1 MPSLL
6 PYNKIIIRRGTGV
19 PDTSN
24 LDSYSLGWST
34 DGKKLYINDNDKI
47 IVIAGQNPVFTDA
60 ANTFAADKTQI
71 FSGPVNFTNTVTL
84 TTSPTNN
91 NDVTNKQYVDS
102 QIQTYIQGLDI
113 RESVVCATTPSE
125 TLSDWTYSEVGGP
138 SSSGILTAPHIGVG
152 SIDGVTLAPNMR
164 VLVKNRPGDLYNN
177 IYTVEEVGDD
187 KYPAQLKKVESF
199 DSLDAG
205 IFVFVE
211 QGAINQNTGWVIS
224 QVNPVENKCFWTQF
238 SGAGAQALAT
248 LSDVT
253 LTNPALNHIL
263 YHNGTKWV
271 NLAGPS
277 TSSKVLKKG
286 VTANLE
292 WSQLE
297 LNDINHFNL
306 TNLQKGDILWYGGGE
321 DRVWKNLSAPPTTGK
336 ILKTT
341 STEKDIGWDTINLE
355 QSVTPTSGN
364 GSKLVA
370 VNSSGTTFEYIDT
383 IDGGTWS

>member
-1 MPSLL
+1 MA
-6 PYNKIIIRRGTGV
+6 YNKIIIRRGSGV
-19 PDTSN
+19 PTTSN

-34 DGKKLYINDNDKI
+34 NGKKLYINDNGTI
-47 IVIAGQNPVFTDA
+47 RVIAGQNPVFTDA

-91 NDVTNKQYVDS
+91 NDVTNKQYVDN

-113 RESVVCATTPSE
+113 RESVVCATTPSQ
-125 TLSDWTYSEVGGP
+125 TLSDWTYEGGEK
-138 SSSGILTAPHIGVG
+138 GTLTAPSNGVG
-152 SIDGVTLAPNMR
+152 SIDDVTFTQGMR

-177 IYTVEEVGDD
+177 IYTVEIVGDATH
-187 KYPAQLKKVESF
+187 KAELKQVEIF

-211 QGAINQNTGWVIS
+211 QGTINQNTGWVIS
-224 QVNPVENKCFWTQF
+224 DVEYASNKSIWTQF

-277 TSSKVLKKG
+277 TSSEILKKG
-286 VTANLE
+286 GTNLE
-292 WSQLE
+292 WTKLE
-297 LNDINHFNL
+297 LNDINHFDL
-306 TNLQKGDILWYGGGE
+306 TNVQKGDILWYGGSE
-321 DRVWKNLSAPPTTGK
+321 WKNLTPPSTTGK

-341 STEKDIGWDTINLE
+341 STNKDIGWDTINLE

-370 VNSSGTTFEYIDT
+370 VNSGGTAFTYTDT

>member
-1 MPSLL
+1 MP
-6 PYNKIIIRRGTGV
+6 PYNKIIIRRGSDIPT
-19 PDTSN
+19 TSS

-34 DGKKLYINDNDKI
+34 NGKKLYINDNGTI
-47 IVIAGQNPVFTDA
+47 RVIAGQNPVFTDA

-91 NDVTNKQYVDS
+91 NDVTNKQYVDN

-113 RESVVCATTPSE
+113 RESVACATTPSQ
-125 TLSDWTYSEVGGP
+125 TLSDWTYSAGALTSP
-138 SSSGILTAPHIGVG
+138 SLGEGK
-152 SIDGVTLAPNMR
+152 IDGVTFTQGMR

-177 IYTVEEVGDD
+177 IYTVEIVGDATH
-187 KYPAQLKKVESF
+187 KAQLKQVEIF

-211 QGAINQNTGWVIS
+211 QGTINQNTGWVIS
-224 QVNPVENKCFWTQF
+224 QVNPVENKCIWTQF

-277 TSSKVLKKG
+277 TSSEILKKG
-286 VTANLE
+286 VTNLE
-292 WSQLE
+292 WDKLE
-297 LNDINHFNL
+297 LNDINDFNL
-306 TNLQKGDILWYGGGE
+306 TTVQKGDILWYGGSE
-321 DRVWKNLSAPPTTGK
+321 WKNLTPPSTTGK

-341 STEKDIGWDTINLE
+341 STDKDIGWDTINLE
-355 QSVTPTSGN
+355 QSVMPTSGN

-383 IDGGTWS
+383 IDGGTWN

>member
-1 MPSLL
+1 M
-6 PYNKIIIRRGTGV
+6 PYNKIIIRRGSGI
-19 PDTSN
+19 PATSS
-24 LDSYSLGWST
+24 LDEYSLGWST
-34 DGKKLYINDNDKI
+34 DVKKLYINDNGTI
-47 IVIAGQNPVFTDA
+47 RVIAGQNPVFTDED
-60 ANTFAADKTQI
+60 NEFTFDKTQT
-71 FSGPVNFTNTVTL
+71 FNGPVNFTNTVTL

-125 TLSDWTYSEVGGP
+125 TLSDWTYSEVGAP
-138 SSSGILTAPHIGVG
+138 SSSGILTAPHTGVG
-152 SIDGVTLAPNMR
+152 SIDGITFTKGGMR
-164 VLVKNRPGDLYNN
+164 VLVKNRPGDLNNN
-177 IYTVEEVGDD
+177 IYTVEEIGDD
-187 KYPAQLKKVESF
+187 NHPAQLKQVESF

-211 QGAINQNTGWVIS
+211 QGTINQNTGWVIS
-224 QVNPVENKCFWTQF
+224 HNDPGEKKCIWTQF

-271 NLAGPS
+271 NLAGPDS
-277 TSSKVLKKG
+277 SSKVLRKG
-286 VTANLE
+286 TTNLE

-297 LNDINHFNL
+297 LNDINKFNVSTL
-306 TNLQKGDILWYGGGE
+306 TAGDILYFSGSEWN
-321 DRVWKNLSAPPTTGK
+321 NLSIGVARAGLV
-336 ILKTT
+336 LKTT
-341 STEKDIGWDTINLE
+341 SGGIAWDTIYLE
-355 QSVTPTSGN
+355 QSVIPTSGN

>member
-1 MPSLL
+1 MP
-6 PYNKIIIRRGTGV
+6 PYNKIIIRRGSDIPT
-19 PDTSN
+19 TSS

-34 DGKKLYINDNDKI
+34 NGKKLYINDNGTI
-47 IVIAGQNPVFTDA
+47 RVIAGQNPVFTDA

-91 NDVTNKQYVDS
+91 NDVTNKQYVDN

-113 RESVVCATTPSE
+113 RESVVCATTPSQ
-125 TLSDWTYSEVGGP
+125 TLSDWTYDAGEKCT
-138 SSSGILTAPHIGVG
+138 LTAPSNEVG
-152 SIDGVTLAPNMR
+152 KIDGVTFTQGMR

-177 IYTVEEVGDD
+177 IYTVEIVGDATH
-187 KYPAQLKKVESF
+187 KAQLKQVEIF

-211 QGAINQNTGWVIS
+211 QGTINQNTGWVIS
-224 QVNPVENKCFWTQF
+224 QVNPVENKCIWTQF

-277 TSSKVLKKG
+277 TSSEILKKG
-286 VTANLE
+286 VTNLE
-292 WSQLE
+292 WDKLE
-297 LNDINHFNL
+297 LNDINDFNL
-306 TNLQKGDILWYGGGE
+306 TTVQKGDILWYGGSE
-321 DRVWKNLSAPPTTGK
+321 WKNLTPPSTTGK

-341 STEKDIGWDTINLE
+341 STDKDIGWDTINLE

-364 GSKLVA
+364 ASKLVA
-370 VNSSGTTFEYIDT
+370 VNSDGTAFTYTDT

>member
-1 MPSLL
+1 M

-19 PDTSN
+19 PTTSN

-34 DGKKLYINDNDKI
+34 DGKKLFINDNGI
-47 IVIAGQNPVFTDA
+47 IRIIAGQNPVFTDA
-60 ANTFAADKTQI
+60 ANVFASDKTQT
-71 FSGPVNFTNTVTL
+71 FNGPVNFTNTATI
-84 TTSPTNN
+84 TTSPTNS

-102 QIQTYIQGLDI
+102 QIQNYIQGLDI

-125 TLSDWTYSEVGGP
+125 TLSDWTYSEGA
-138 SSSGILTAPHIGVG
+138 LTAHSNGVG
-152 SIDGVTLAPNMR
+152 SLDGITFTQGMR

-177 IYTVEEVGDD
+177 IYTVDIVGDAEH
-187 KYPAQLKKVESF
+187 PALLKQVESF
-199 DSLDAG
+199 YDLDAG

-211 QGAINQNTGWVIS
+211 QGTINENTGWVITK
-224 QVNPVENKCFWTQF
+224 VTPVEDKCIWTQF

-277 TSSKVLKKG
+277 TSSEILKKG
-286 VTANLE
+286 VTNLE
-292 WSQLE
+292 WAKLE
-297 LNDINHFNL
+297 LNDISQFNTSTL
-306 TNLQKGDILWYGGGE
+306 TAGDILVYAGSEWI
-321 DRVWKNLSAPPTTGK
+321 NLSIGAETAGLV
-336 ILKTT
+336 LKTRNT
-341 STEKDIGWDTINLE
+341 SGDIGWDTINLE
-355 QSVTPTSGN
+355 QSVMPTSGN
-364 GSKLVA
+364 GSKLIA

>member
-1 MPSLL
+1 M
-6 PYNKIIIRRGTGV
+6 PYNKIIIRRGSGV
-19 PDTSN
+19 PTTSD

-34 DGKKLYINDNDKI
+34 DGKKLYINDNGTI
-47 IVIAGQNPVFTDA
+47 RVIAGRNPVFTDA
-60 ANTFAADKTQI
+60 ANTFAADKTQT
-71 FSGPVNFTNTVTL
+71 FNGPVNFTNTVTL

-102 QIQTYIQGLDI
+102 QIQSYVQGLDI

-125 TLSDWTYSEVGGP
+125 TLSDWTYSEVGAP
-138 SSSGILTAPHIGVG
+138 SSSGILTAPHTGVG
-152 SIDGVTLAPNMR
+152 SIDGMTFTRGMR
-164 VLVKNRPGDLYNN
+164 VLVKNRPDDLYNN
-177 IYTVEEVGDD
+177 IYTVEIIGDAGH
-187 KYPAQLKKVESF
+187 KAQLKQVESF

-211 QGAINQNTGWVIS
+211 QGTINQNTGWVIS
-224 QVNPVENKCFWTQF
+224 QVNPVENKCIWTQF

-277 TSSKVLKKG
+277 TSSEILRKG
-286 VTANLE
+286 TTNLE

-297 LNDINHFNL
+297 LNDINKFNVSTL
-306 TNLQKGDILWYGGGE
+306 TAGDILYFSGSEWN
-321 DRVWKNLSAPPTTGK
+321 NLSIGVARAGLV
-336 ILKTT
+336 LKTT
-341 STEKDIGWDTINLE
+341 SGGITWDTINLE
-355 QSVTPTSGN
+355 QSVIPTSGN

>member
-1 MPSLL
+1 M
-6 PYNKIIIRRGTGV
+6 PYNKIIIRRGTGI
-19 PDTSN
+19 PTTSS

-34 DGKKLYINDNDKI
+34 DVKKLIINDNGI
-47 IVIAGQNPVFTDA
+47 IRIIAGQNPVFTDA

-71 FSGPVNFTNTVTL
+71 FSGPVNFTNTVTI

-263 YHNGTKWV
+263 YHNGTKWI
-271 NLAGPS
+271 NLAGPDS
-277 TSSKVLKKG
+277 SSKVLKKG
-286 VTANLE
+286 TTNLE

-297 LNDINHFNL
+297 LNDINKFNVRTL
-306 TNLQKGDILWYGGGE
+306 TAGDILFYDGSEW
-321 DRVWKNLSAPPTTGK
+321 RNLSIGVARAGLV
-336 ILKTT
+336 LKTT
-341 STEKDIGWDTINLE
+341 SSSIDWDTINLE

-364 GSKLVA
+364 ESKLVA
-370 VNSSGTTFEYIDT
+370 VNSGGTAFTYTDT

>member
-1 MPSLL
+1 MA
-6 PYNKIIIRRGTGV
+6 YNKIIIRRGSGV
-19 PDTSN
+19 PTTSN

-34 DGKKLYINDNDKI
+34 DGKKLHINDNGTI
-47 IVIAGQNPVFTDA
+47 RVIAGQNPVFTDA

-91 NDVTNKQYVDS
+91 NDVTNKQYVDN

-125 TLSDWTYSEVGGP
+125 TLSDWAYSE
-138 SSSGILTAPHIGVG
+138 GILTAPSIGVG
-152 SIDGVTLAPNMR
+152 SIDGKTFTQGMR
-164 VLVKNRPGDLYNN
+164 VLVKNRPDELYNN
-177 IYTVEEVGDD
+177 IYTVQTVGDATH
-187 KYPAQLKKVESF
+187 PAELKEVELF
-199 DSLDAG
+199 ERLDAG

-211 QGAINQNTGWVIS
+211 QGTINQNTGWVIS
-224 QVNPVENKCFWTQF
+224 KVDPVENECFWTQF

-277 TSSKVLKKG
+277 TSSEILKKG
-286 VTANLE
+286 VTNLE
-292 WSQLE
+292 WTKLE
-297 LNDINHFNL
+297 LNDISHFYI
-306 TNLQKGDILWYGGGE
+306 TDVQKGDILWHSDFE
-321 DRVWKNLSAPPTTGK
+321 WKNLSAPSTTGLL
-336 ILKTT
+336 LKTT
-341 STEKDIGWDTINLE
+341 STNKDIGWDTINLE

-370 VNSSGTTFEYIDT
+370 VNSDGSTFEYIDT

>member
-1 MPSLL
+1 M

-19 PDTSN
+19 PTTSN

-34 DGKKLYINDNDKI
+34 DGKKLYINDNGI
-47 IVIAGQNPVFTDA
+47 IRIIAGQNPVFTDA
-60 ANTFAADKTQI
+60 ANTFAANKTQI

-91 NDVTNKQYVDS
+91 NDVTNKQYVDN

-113 RESVVCATTPSE
+113 RESVVCATTPSQ
-125 TLSDWTYSEVGGP
+125 TLSDWTYSG
-138 SSSGILTAPHIGVG
+138 SSLTAPSNGVG
-152 SIDGVTLAPNMR
+152 SIDGITFTQGMR
-164 VLVKNRPGDLYNN
+164 VLVKDTPGDLYNN
-177 IYTVEEVGDD
+177 IYTVQIVGDATH
-187 KYPAQLKKVESF
+187 PAELKEVESF
-199 DSLDAG
+199 NELDAG

-211 QGAINQNTGWVIS
+211 QGTINKNTGWVIS
-224 QVNPVENKCFWTQF
+224 HIGPTEKKCIWTQF

-277 TSSKVLKKG
+277 TSSEILKK
-286 VTANLE
+286 TATNLE
-292 WSQLE
+292 WAKLE

-306 TNLQKGDILWYGGGE
+306 TNVQKGDILWYGGSE
-321 DRVWKNLSAPPTTGK
+321 WKNISAPSTTGK

-341 STEKDIGWDTINLE
+341 STDKDVGWDTINLE

>member
-1 MPSLL
+1 MA
-6 PYNKIIIRRGTGV
+6 YNKIIIRRGSGV
-19 PDTSN
+19 PTTSN

-34 DGKKLYINDNDKI
+34 DGKKLYINDNGTI
-47 IVIAGQNPVFTDA
+47 RVIAGQNPVFTDA

-91 NDVTNKQYVDS
+91 NDVTNKQYVDN

-125 TLSDWTYSEVGGP
+125 TLSDWTYSEGA
-138 SSSGILTAPHIGVG
+138 LTAPSNGEG
-152 SIDGVTLAPNMR
+152 SIDGKTFTQGMR
-164 VLVKNRPGDLYNN
+164 VLVKNRPDELYNN
-177 IYTVEEVGDD
+177 IYTVQTVGDATH
-187 KYPAQLKKVESF
+187 PAELKEVELF
-199 DSLDAG
+199 ERLDAG

-211 QGAINQNTGWVIS
+211 QGTINQNTGWVIS
-224 QVNPVENKCFWTQF
+224 KVNPVENECFWTQF

-277 TSSKVLKKG
+277 TSSEILKKG
-286 VTANLE
+286 VTNLE
-292 WSQLE
+292 WAKLE
-297 LNDINHFNL
+297 LNDINDFTL
-306 TNLQKGDILWYGGGE
+306 TTVQKGDILWYGGSE
-321 DRVWKNLSAPPTTGK
+321 WKNISAPSTTGK

-341 STEKDIGWDTINLE
+341 STNKDIGWDTINLE

-364 GSKLVA
+364 ASKLVA
-370 VNSSGTTFEYIDT
+370 VNSDGTTFEYIDT

>member
-1 MPSLL
+1 MA
-6 PYNKIIIRRGTGV
+6 YNKIIIRRGSGV
-19 PDTSN
+19 PTTSN

-34 DGKKLYINDNDKI
+34 DGKKLYINDNGTI
-47 IVIAGQNPVFTDA
+47 RVIAGQNPVFTDA

-91 NDVTNKQYVDS
+91 NDVTNKQYVDN

-125 TLSDWTYSEVGGP
+125 TLSDWAYSAGVLTSP
-138 SSSGILTAPHIGVG
+138 SNGEGK
-152 SIDGVTLAPNMR
+152 IDDVIFTQGMR
-164 VLVKNRPGDLYNN
+164 VLVKNRPGDSYNN
-177 IYTVEEVGDD
+177 IYTVDIVGDATH
-187 KYPAQLKKVESF
+187 KAQLKQVEIF

-211 QGAINQNTGWVIS
+211 QGTINQNTGWVIS
-224 QVNPVENKCFWTQF
+224 QVDPVENKCIWTQF

-277 TSSKVLKKG
+277 TSSEILKKG
-286 VTANLE
+286 VTNLE
-292 WSQLE
+292 WAKLE

-306 TNLQKGDILWYGGGE
+306 SNVQKGDILWYGGSE
-321 DRVWKNLSAPPTTGK
+321 WKNISAPSTTGK

-341 STEKDIGWDTINLE
+341 STNKDIGWDTINLE

-370 VNSSGTTFEYIDT
+370 VNSDGTAFTYTDT

>member
-1 MPSLL
+1 M
-6 PYNKIIIRRGTGV
+6 PYNKIIIRRGSGV
-19 PDTSN
+19 PTTSN

-34 DGKKLYINDNDKI
+34 NGKKLYINDNGTI
-47 IVIAGQNPVFTDA
+47 RVIAGQNPVFTDA

-113 RESVVCATTPSE
+113 RESVVCATTPSQ
-125 TLSDWTYSEVGGP
+125 TLSDWTYSENT
-138 SSSGILTAPHIGVG
+138 LTAPHNGVG
-152 SIDGVTLAPNMR
+152 SIDGVTFTQGMR
-164 VLVKNRPGDLYNN
+164 VLVKNRPGDLYNT
-177 IYTVEEVGDD
+177 IYTVQTVGDATH
-187 KYPAQLKKVESF
+187 PAQLKQVESF

-211 QGAINQNTGWVIS
+211 QGNINQNTGWVIS
-224 QVNPVENKCFWTQF
+224 HVDPVENKCFWTQF

-271 NLAGPS
+271 NLAGPDS
-277 TSSKVLKKG
+277 SSKVLRKG
-286 VTANLE
+286 TTNLE

-297 LNDINHFNL
+297 LNDINKFNTSIL
-306 TNLQKGDILWYGGGE
+306 TAGDILYFSGSE
-321 DRVWKNLSAPPTTGK
+321 WKNLSIDTERAGLV
-336 ILKTT
+336 LKSRNT
-341 STEKDIGWDTINLE
+341 SGDIGWDTINLE
-355 QSVTPTSGN
+355 QSVMPTSGN

>member
-1 MPSLL
+1 MPL
-6 PYNKIIIRRGTGV
+6 PYNKIIIRRGSGV
-19 PDTSN
+19 PTTSN
-24 LDSYSLGWST
+24 LDSYSLGWSI
-34 DGKKLYINDNDKI
+34 DGKKLYINDNGTI
-47 IVIAGQNPVFTDA
+47 RVIAGQNPVFTDA

-71 FSGPVNFTNTVTL
+71 FSGPVNFTNTVRVI
-84 TTSPTNN
+84 TSPTNN

-113 RESVVCATTPSE
+113 RESVVCATTPSQ
-125 TLSDWTYSEVGGP
+125 TLSDWTGSGGT
-138 SSSGILTAPHIGVG
+138 LTAPSNGVG
-152 SIDGVTLAPNMR
+152 SIDDVTFTQGMR

-177 IYTVEEVGDD
+177 IYTVSIVGDATH
-187 KYPAQLKKVESF
+187 KAQLKEVESYN
-199 DSLDAG
+199 SLDAG

-211 QGAINQNTGWVIS
+211 QGTINQNTGWVIS
-224 QVNPVENKCFWTQF
+224 RVDPGEKKCIWTQF

-277 TSSKVLKKG
+277 TSSEILKKG
-286 VTANLE
+286 GTNLE
-292 WSQLE
+292 WAKLE

-306 TNLQKGDILWYGGGE
+306 TNVQKGDILWYGGSE
-321 DRVWKNLSAPPTTGK
+321 WKNLSAPSTPGK

-341 STEKDIGWDTINLE
+341 STNKDIGWDTINLE

-370 VNSSGTTFEYIDT
+370 VNSGGTAFTYTDT

>member
-1 MPSLL
+1 M

-19 PDTSN
+19 PTTSN

-34 DGKKLYINDNDKI
+34 NGKKLYINDNGTI
-47 IVIAGQNPVFTDA
+47 RVIAGQNPVFTDE

-71 FSGPVNFTNTVTL
+71 FSGPVNFTNTVTI
-84 TTSPTNN
+84 TTSPVNN
-91 NDVTNKQYVDS
+91 NDVTNKKYVDN

-113 RESVVCATTPSE
+113 RESVVCATTPSQ
-125 TLSDWTYSEVGGP
+125 TLSDWTYSEGV
-138 SSSGILTAPHIGVG
+138 LTAPHNGVG
-152 SIDGVTLAPNMR
+152 SIDGITFTQGMRGMR

-177 IYTVEEVGDD
+177 IYTVDITGDATH
-187 KYPAQLKKVESF
+187 PALLKEVESF

-211 QGAINQNTGWVIS
+211 QGTINQNTGWVIS
-224 QVNPVENKCFWTQF
+224 HGDPVEKKCIWTQF

-263 YHNGTKWV
+263 YHNGTKWI

-277 TSSKVLKKG
+277 TSSEILKKG
-286 VTANLE
+286 VTNLE
-292 WSQLE
+292 WAKLE

-306 TNLQKGDILWYGGGE
+306 TNVQKGDILWYGGSE
-321 DRVWKNLSAPPTTGK
+321 WRNLSIGVARAGLV
-336 ILKTT
+336 LKTT
-341 STEKDIGWDTINLE
+341 SGGITWDTINLE

>member
-1 MPSLL
+1 M
-6 PYNKIIIRRGTGV
+6 PYNKIIIRRGSGI
-19 PDTSN
+19 PATSS
-24 LDSYSLGWST
+24 LDEYSLGWST
-34 DGKKLYINDNDKI
+34 DVKKLYINDNGTI
-47 IVIAGQNPVFTDA
+47 RVIAGQNPVFTDA

-125 TLSDWTYSEVGGP
+125 TLSDWTYSEGA
-138 SSSGILTAPHIGVG
+138 LTAPHTGVG
-152 SIDGVTLAPNMR
+152 SIDGITFTQGMR
-164 VLVKNRPGDLYNN
+164 VLVKNRPSDLYNN
-177 IYTVEEVGDD
+177 IYTVDIVGDPTH
-187 KYPAQLKKVESF
+187 KAELKQVESF

-211 QGAINQNTGWVIS
+211 QGTINQNTGWVIS
-224 QVNPVENKCFWTQF
+224 HNDPANNKCIWTQF

-277 TSSKVLKKG
+277 TSSEILRKG
-286 VTANLE
+286 TTNLE

-297 LNDINHFNL
+297 LNDINKFNVSTL
-306 TNLQKGDILWYGGGE
+306 TAGDILYYSGSEWN
-321 DRVWKNLSAPPTTGK
+321 NLSIGVARAGLV
-336 ILKTT
+336 LKTT
-341 STEKDIGWDTINLE
+341 SGGITWDTIYLE
-355 QSVTPTSGN
+355 QSVIPTSGN

-370 VNSSGTTFEYIDT
+370 VNSGGTAFTYTDT

>member
-1 MPSLL
+1 M

-19 PDTSN
+19 PTTSN

-34 DGKKLYINDNDKI
+34 NGKKLYINDNGTI
-47 IVIAGQNPVFTDA
+47 RVIAGQNPVFTDA

-113 RESVVCATTPSE
+113 RESVVCATTPSQ
-125 TLSDWTYSEVGGP
+125 TLSDWTYSEGA
-138 SSSGILTAPHIGVG
+138 LTAPSNGVG
-152 SIDGVTLAPNMR
+152 SIDDVTFTQGMR
-164 VLVKNRPGDLYNN
+164 VLVKNRPDDLYNN
-177 IYTVEEVGDD
+177 IYTVEIVGDASH
-187 KYPAQLKKVESF
+187 KAQLKQIESF
-199 DSLDAG
+199 GSLDAG

-211 QGAINQNTGWVIS
+211 RGNINQNTGWVIS
-224 QVNPVENKCFWTQF
+224 KDPVENTCIWTQF

-271 NLAGPS
+271 NLAGPDS
-277 TSSKVLKKG
+277 SSKVLRKG
-286 VTANLE
+286 TTNLE

-297 LNDINHFNL
+297 LNDINKFNTSIL
-306 TNLQKGDILWYGGGE
+306 TAGDILYFSGSE
-321 DRVWKNLSAPPTTGK
+321 WKNLSIDTERAGLV
-336 ILKTT
+336 LKSRNT
-341 STEKDIGWDTINLE
+341 SGDIGWDTINLE
-355 QSVTPTSGN
+355 QSVMPTSGN
-364 GSKLVA
+364 ESKLVA
-370 VNSSGTTFEYIDT
+370 VNSGGTAFTYIDT

>member
-1 MPSLL
+1 M
-6 PYNKIIIRRGTGV
+6 PYNKIIIRRGSGV
-19 PDTSN
+19 PTTSD

-34 DGKKLYINDNDKI
+34 DDKKLYINDNGTI
-47 IVIAGQNPVFTDA
+47 RVIAGQNPVFTDA

-91 NDVTNKQYVDS
+91 NDVTNKQYVDN

-125 TLSDWTYSEVGGP
+125 TLSDWDYSEGV
-138 SSSGILTAPHIGVG
+138 LTAPHTGVG
-152 SIDGVTLAPNMR
+152 SIDGITFTKDMR
-164 VLVKNRPGDLYNN
+164 VLVKNRPGDLNNN
-177 IYTVEEVGDD
+177 IYTVDIIGDAEN
-187 KYPAQLKKVESF
+187 PARLRQVESL

-211 QGAINQNTGWVIS
+211 QGTINQNTGWVIS
-224 QVNPVENKCFWTQF
+224 KDPVENKCIWIQF

-277 TSSKVLKKG
+277 TSSEVLRKG
-286 VTANLE
+286 TTNLE

-297 LNDINHFNL
+297 LNDINKFNVSTL
-306 TNLQKGDILWYGGGE
+306 AAGDILYFSGSEWN
-321 DRVWKNLSAPPTTGK
+321 NLSIGVARAGLV
-336 ILKTT
+336 LKTT
-341 STEKDIGWDTINLE
+341 SGGITWDTINLE
-355 QSVTPTSGN
+355 QSVIPTSGN

>member
-1 MPSLL
+1 MP
-6 PYNKIIIRRGTGV
+6 PYNKIIIRRGSDIPT
-19 PDTSN
+19 TSS

-34 DGKKLYINDNDKI
+34 NGKKLYINDNGTI
-47 IVIAGQNPVFTDA
+47 RVIAGQNPVFTDA

-91 NDVTNKQYVDS
+91 NDVTNKQYVDN

-113 RESVVCATTPSE
+113 RESVVCATTPSQ
-125 TLSDWTYSEVGGP
+125 TLSDWTYSAET
-138 SSSGILTAPHIGVG
+138 LTAPSNGVG
-152 SIDGVTLAPNMR
+152 SIDDVTFTQGMR

-177 IYTVEEVGDD
+177 IYTVEIVGDATH
-187 KYPAQLKKVESF
+187 KAQLKQVEIF

-211 QGAINQNTGWVIS
+211 QGTINQNTGWVIS
-224 QVNPVENKCFWTQF
+224 QVNPVENKCIWTQF

-263 YHNGTKWV
+263 YHNGTKWI
-271 NLAGPS
+271 NLVGPDS
-277 TSSKVLKKG
+277 SSKVLRKG
-286 VTANLE
+286 TTNLE

-297 LNDINHFNL
+297 LNDISNFNTSIL
-306 TNLQKGDILWYGGGE
+306 TAGDILYFSGSE
-321 DRVWKNLSAPPTTGK
+321 WKNLSIGVARAGLV
-336 ILKTT
+336 LKTT
-341 STEKDIGWDTINLE
+341 SGDIGWDTINLE

-364 GSKLVA
+364 ASKLVA

>member
-1 MPSLL
+1 MPLQ
-6 PYNKIIIRRGTGV
+6 YNKIIIRRGSGV
-19 PDTSN
+19 PTTSN
-24 LDSYSLGWST
+24 LDSFSLGWST
-34 DGKKLYINDNDKI
+34 DGKKLYINDSGTI
-47 IVIAGQNPVFTDA
+47 RVIAGQNPVFTDA

-113 RESVVCATTPSE
+113 RESVVCATTPSH
-125 TLSDWTYSEVGGP
+125 TLSDWTYSEGN
-138 SSSGILTAPHIGVG
+138 LTAPSNGVG
-152 SIDGVTLAPNMR
+152 SIDGVTFTQDMR

-177 IYTVEEVGDD
+177 IYTVRIVGDASN
-187 KYPAQLKKVESF
+187 PAELRQVESYTE
-199 DSLDAG
+199 LDAG

-211 QGAINQNTGWVIS
+211 QGTINQNTGWVIS
-224 QVNPVENKCFWTQF
+224 GNPVEKKCIWTQF

-277 TSSKVLKKG
+277 TSSEILKKG
-286 VTANLE
+286 VTNLE
-292 WSQLE
+292 WAKLE
-297 LNDINHFNL
+297 LNDIKHFNL
-306 TNLQKGDILWYGGGE
+306 TNVQKGDILWYGGSE
-321 DRVWKNLSAPPTTGK
+321 WKNLTPPSTTGK

-341 STEKDIGWDTINLE
+341 STNKDIGWDTINLE

>member
-1 MPSLL
+1 MS
-6 PYNKIIIRRGTGV
+6 YNKIIIRRGTGV
-19 PDTSN
+19 PTTSN

-34 DGKKLYINDNDKI
+34 DGKKLYINDNGI
-47 IVIAGQNPVFTDA
+47 IRIIAGQNPVFTDA
-60 ANTFAADKTQI
+60 ANTFAANKTQI

-84 TTSPTNN
+84 TTSPTSN

-113 RESVVCATTPSE
+113 RESVVCATKPSE
-125 TLSDWTYSEVGGP
+125 TLSDWTYSAGT
-138 SSSGILTAPHIGVG
+138 LTAPHTGVG
-152 SIDGVTLAPNMR
+152 SIDGITFTRDMR
-164 VLVKNRPGDLYNN
+164 VLVKNRPEDLYNN
-177 IYTVEEVGDD
+177 IYTVEAIGDD
-187 KYPAQLKKVESF
+187 EHTAQLKQVESL

-211 QGAINQNTGWVIS
+211 QGTINQNTGWVIS
-224 QVNPVENKCFWTQF
+224 QVNPVSSQNKCIWTQF
-238 SGAGAQALAT
+238 SSAGVQALAT

-277 TSSKVLKKG
+277 TSSEILRKG
-286 VTANLE
+286 TTNLE

-297 LNDINHFNL
+297 LNDIKEFNVRTL
-306 TNLQKGDILWYGGGE
+306 TAGDILYYSGSE
-321 DRVWKNLSAPPTTGK
+321 WKNLSIGVAKAGLV
-336 ILKTT
+336 LKTT
-341 STEKDIGWDTINLE
+341 GTSGSIGWDTINLE

-370 VNSSGTTFEYIDT
+370 VNSGGTAFTYTDT
-383 IDGGTWS
+383 IDGGTWFLEPDQ

>member
-1 MPSLL
+1 MP
-6 PYNKIIIRRGTGV
+6 PYNKIIIRRGSGV
-19 PDTSN
+19 PTTSN

-34 DGKKLYINDNDKI
+34 DGKKLYINDNGTIK
-47 IVIAGQNPVFTDA
+47 VIAGQNPVFTDA

-113 RESVVCATTPSE
+113 RESVVCATTPSQ
-125 TLSDWTYSEVGGP
+125 TLSDWTYSEGA
-138 SSSGILTAPHIGVG
+138 LTAPRNEVG
-152 SIDGVTLAPNMR
+152 SIDGVTFTQGMR
-164 VLVKNRPGDLYNN
+164 VLVKNRPADLYNN
-177 IYTVEEVGDD
+177 IYTVDIVGDATH
-187 KYPAQLKKVESF
+187 PAQLKQVESF

-211 QGAINQNTGWVIS
+211 QGTINQNTGWVIS
-224 QVNPVENKCFWTQF
+224 QVNPGENKCIWTQF

-277 TSSKVLKKG
+277 TSSEILKKG
-286 VTANLE
+286 VTNLE
-292 WSQLE
+292 WTQLE
-297 LNDINHFNL
+297 LNDIKNFNL
-306 TNLQKGDILWYGGGE
+306 TNVHKGDILFYSDSE
-321 DRVWKNLSAPPTTGK
+321 WKNLSIGVARAGLV
-336 ILKTT
+336 LKTT
-341 STEKDIGWDTINLE
+341 SDSIDWDTINLE

-370 VNSSGTTFEYIDT
+370 VNSDGTAFTYTDT

>member
-1 MPSLL
+1 M
-6 PYNKIIIRRGTGV
+6 PYNKIIIRRGTGI
-19 PDTSN
+19 PTTSS

-34 DGKKLYINDNDKI
+34 DVKKLIINDNGI
-47 IVIAGQNPVFTDA
+47 IRIIAGQNPVFTDA

-71 FSGPVNFTNTVTL
+71 FSGPVNFTNTVTI

-253 LTNPALNHIL
+253 LTNPARNHIL
-263 YHNGTKWV
+263 YHNGAKWV
-271 NLAGPS
+271 NLAGPDS
-277 TSSKVLKKG
+277 SSKVLRKG
-286 VTANLE
+286 TTNLE

-297 LNDINHFNL
+297 LNDINKFNVRTL
-306 TNLQKGDILWYGGGE
+306 TAGDILFYDGSEW
-321 DRVWKNLSAPPTTGK
+321 RNLSIGVARAGLV
-336 ILKTT
+336 LKTT
-341 STEKDIGWDTINLE
+341 SSSIDWDTINLE

-364 GSKLVA
+364 ESKLVA
-370 VNSSGTTFEYIDT
+370 VNSGGTAFTYTDT

>member
-1 MPSLL
+1 MA
-6 PYNKIIIRRGTGV
+6 YNKIIIRRGSGV
-19 PDTSN
+19 PTTSN

-34 DGKKLYINDNDKI
+34 NGKKLYINDNGTI
-47 IVIAGQNPVFTDA
+47 RVIAGQNPVFTDA

-125 TLSDWTYSEVGGP
+125 TLSDWTYEGGEK
-138 SSSGILTAPHIGVG
+138 GTLTAPSDGVG
-152 SIDGVTLAPNMR
+152 SIDDVTFTQGMR
-164 VLVKNRPGDLYNN
+164 VLVKNRPGDLYNT
-177 IYTVEEVGDD
+177 IYTVQIVGDATH
-187 KYPAQLKKVESF
+187 KAQLKEVESYN
-199 DSLDAG
+199 SLDAG

-211 QGAINQNTGWVIS
+211 QGTINQNTGWVIS
-224 QVNPVENKCFWTQF
+224 RVDPGEKKCIWTQF

-277 TSSKVLKKG
+277 TSSEILKAAKDINHPRG
-286 VTANLE
+286 VTNLE
-292 WSQLE
+292 WAKLE
-297 LNDINHFNL
+297 LDDIDRFDL
-306 TNLQKGDILWYGGGE
+306 TNVQKGDILWYSGSE
-321 DRVWKNLSAPPTTGK
+321 WKNLSAPSTTGK

-341 STEKDIGWDTINLE
+341 STNKDIGWDTINLE

-364 GSKLVA
+364 GSKLIA
-370 VNSSGTTFEYIDT
+370 VNYSGTAFTYTDT
-383 IDGGTWS
+383 IDGGTWTDVPF

>member
-1 MPSLL
+1 ML

-19 PDTSN
+19 PTTSN

-34 DGKKLYINDNDKI
+34 DDKKLYINDNGTI
-47 IVIAGQNPVFTDA
+47 RVIAGQNPVFTDA
-60 ANTFAADKTQI
+60 ANTFAADKTQS
-71 FSGPVNFTNTVTL
+71 FSGPVNFTNTATI
-84 TTSPTNN
+84 TTSPTDN

-277 TSSKVLKKG
+277 TSSEILKKG
-286 VTANLE
+286 VTNLE

-297 LNDINHFNL
+297 LNDINRFDLKPL
-306 TNLQKGDILWYGGGE
+306 TAGDILYYSGS
-321 DRVWKNLSAPPTTGK
+321 VWKNLSVGVAREGLV
-336 ILKTT
+336 LKTT
-341 STEKDIGWDTINLE
+341 GTSSSITWGTINLE

-364 GSKLVA
+364 GYKLVA

-383 IDGGTWS
+383 IDGGNWGIPESGS

>member
-1 MPSLL
+1 MP
-6 PYNKIIIRRGTGV
+6 PYNKIIIRRGSGV
-19 PDTSN
+19 PTTSN

-34 DGKKLYINDNDKI
+34 DGKKLYINDNGTI
-47 IVIAGQNPVFTDA
+47 RVIAGQNPVFTDA

-125 TLSDWTYSEVGGP
+125 TLSDWAYSEGA
-138 SSSGILTAPHIGVG
+138 LTAPSLGEG
-152 SIDGVTLAPNMR
+152 SIDGVTFTQGMR

-177 IYTVEEVGDD
+177 IYTVHIVGDATH
-187 KYPAQLKKVESF
+187 PAELKQEEIF

-211 QGAINQNTGWVIS
+211 QGTINQNTGWVIS
-224 QVNPVENKCFWTQF
+224 QVNPVENKCIWTQF

-277 TSSKVLKKG
+277 TSSEILKKG
-286 VTANLE
+286 VTNLE
-292 WSQLE
+292 WAKLE
-297 LNDINHFNL
+297 LNDINLFNL
-306 TNLQKGDILWYGGGE
+306 TNVQKGDILWYGGSE
-321 DRVWKNLSAPPTTGK
+321 WKNLTAPSTTGK

-341 STEKDIGWDTINLE
+341 STNKDIGWDTINLE

-370 VNSSGTTFEYIDT
+370 VNSDGTAFTYTDT

>member
-1 MPSLL
+1 M

-19 PDTSN
+19 PTTSN

-34 DGKKLYINDNDKI
+34 DGKKLYINDNGTI
-47 IVIAGQNPVFTDA
+47 RVIAGQNPVFTDA

-91 NDVTNKQYVDS
+91 NDVTNKQYVDN

-113 RESVVCATTPSE
+113 RESVVCATTPSQ
-125 TLSDWTYSEVGGP
+125 TLSDWAYST
-138 SSSGILTAPHIGVG
+138 GILTAPSNGVG
-152 SIDGVTLAPNMR
+152 SIDGITFTQGMR

-177 IYTVEEVGDD
+177 IYIVDIIGDD
-187 KYPAQLKKVESF
+187 FNSAQLKQVESF

-211 QGAINQNTGWVIS
+211 QGTINQNTGWVIS
-224 QVNPVENKCFWTQF
+224 HVEPVVNKCIWTQF

-277 TSSKVLKKG
+277 TSSEILKKDG
-286 VTANLE
+286 TNLA
-292 WSQLE
+292 WTKLE

-306 TNLQKGDILWYGGGE
+306 TNVQKGDILWYGGSE
-321 DRVWKNLSAPPTTGK
+321 WKNISAPSTTGK

-341 STEKDIGWDTINLE
+341 STNKDIDWDTINLE

-364 GSKLVA
+364 ESKLVA
-370 VNSSGTTFEYIDT
+370 VNSGGTAFTYTDT

>member
-1 MPSLL
+1 M

-19 PDTSN
+19 PTTSD

-34 DGKKLYINDNDKI
+34 DGKKLYINDNGTI
-47 IVIAGQNPVFTDA
+47 RVIAGRNPVFTDA

-91 NDVTNKQYVDS
+91 NDVTNKQYVDN

-125 TLSDWTYSEVGGP
+125 TLSDWTYSAGTESGT
-138 SSSGILTAPHIGVG
+138 GILTAPHTGEG
-152 SIDGVTLAPNMR
+152 KIDGITFTRDMR
-164 VLVKNRPGDLYNN
+164 VLVKNRPSDLYNN
-177 IYTVEEVGDD
+177 IYTVEILGDAFE
-187 KYPAQLKKVESF
+187 PAQLKHVEGF

-211 QGAINQNTGWVIS
+211 QGTINQNTGWVIS
-224 QVNPVENKCFWTQF
+224 HNDPANNKCIWTQF

-271 NLAGPS
+271 NLAGPDS
-277 TSSKVLKKG
+277 SSKVLRKG
-286 VTANLE
+286 TTNLE

-297 LNDINHFNL
+297 LNDINKFNVSTL
-306 TNLQKGDILWYGGGE
+306 TAGDILYFSGSEWN
-321 DRVWKNLSAPPTTGK
+321 NLSIGVARAGLV
-336 ILKTT
+336 LKTT
-341 STEKDIGWDTINLE
+341 SGGITWDTIYLE
-355 QSVTPTSGN
+355 QSVIPTSGN

-370 VNSSGTTFEYIDT
+370 VNSGGTAFTYTDT

>member
-1 MPSLL
+1 M

-19 PDTSN
+19 PTTSN

-34 DGKKLYINDNDKI
+34 DGKKLYINDNGI
-47 IVIAGQNPVFTDA
+47 IRIIAGQNPVFTDA
-60 ANTFAADKTQI
+60 ANVFASDKTQT
-71 FSGPVNFTNTVTL
+71 FNGPVNFTNTATI
-84 TTSPTNN
+84 TTTPNN
-91 NDVTNKQYVDS
+91 YYEVTNKEYVDS
-102 QIQTYIQGLDI
+102 QIQNYIQGLDI

-125 TLSDWTYSEVGGP
+125 TLSDWTYSE
-138 SSSGILTAPHIGVG
+138 GILTAPSDGVG
-152 SIDGVTLAPNMR
+152 SIDGVTFTQGMR

-177 IYTVEEVGDD
+177 IYTVDIVGDD
-187 KYPAQLKKVESF
+187 EHPAQLKQVESF
-199 DSLDAG
+199 YDLDAG

-211 QGAINQNTGWVIS
+211 EGTINENTGWVIS
-224 QVNPVENKCFWTQF
+224 KVTPVENECIWTQF

-271 NLAGPS
+271 NLAGPDS
-277 TSSKVLKKG
+277 SSKVLRKG
-286 VTANLE
+286 TTNLE

-297 LNDINHFNL
+297 LNDISKFNTGTL
-306 TNLQKGDILWYGGGE
+306 TAGDILYFSGSEWE
-321 DRVWKNLSAPPTTGK
+321 NLSIGAETAGLV
-336 ILKTT
+336 LKTRNT
-341 STEKDIGWDTINLE
+341 SGDIGWDTINLE
-355 QSVTPTSGN
+355 QSVMPTSGN
-364 GSKLVA
+364 GSKLIA

>member
-1 MPSLL
+1 M

-34 DGKKLYINDNDKI
+34 DGKKLYINDNGTI
-47 IVIAGQNPVFTDA
+47 RVIAGQNPVFTDA
-60 ANTFAADKTQI
+60 ANVFASDKTQS
-71 FSGPVNFTNTVTL
+71 FSGPVNFTNTVTI
-84 TTSPTNN
+84 TTSPNN
-91 NDVTNKQYVDS
+91 ANDVTNKQYVDY

-113 RESVVCATTPSE
+113 RESVVCATTPSQ
-125 TLSDWTYSEVGGP
+125 TLDDWTYSEGV
-138 SSSGILTAPHIGVG
+138 LTAPHIGVG
-152 SIDGVTLAPNMR
+152 SIDGITFTPGMR
-164 VLVKNRPGDLYNN
+164 VLVKDRDEDLNNN
-177 IYTVEEVGDD
+177 IYTVEKIGDNE
-187 KYPAQLKKVESF
+187 KAQLKEVESL

-211 QGAINQNTGWVIS
+211 QGAINGNTGWVIPEIDPF
-224 QVNPVENKCFWTQF
+224 NNICIWTQF

-321 DRVWKNLSAPPTTGK
+321 DRVWKNLSAPSTTGK

-341 STEKDIGWDTINLE
+341 STNNDVGWGTINLE

-370 VNSSGTTFEYIDT
+370 VNSGGTAFTYTDT

>member
-1 MPSLL
+1 MA
-6 PYNKIIIRRGTGV
+6 YNKIIIRRGSGV
-19 PDTSN
+19 PTTSN

-34 DGKKLYINDNDKI
+34 DGKKLYINDNGTI
-47 IVIAGQNPVFTDA
+47 RVIAGQNPVFTDA

-91 NDVTNKQYVDS
+91 NDVTNKQYVDN

-125 TLSDWTYSEVGGP
+125 TLSDWAYSE
-138 SSSGILTAPHIGVG
+138 GILTAPSNGEG
-152 SIDGVTLAPNMR
+152 SIDGKTFTQGMR
-164 VLVKNRPGDLYNN
+164 VLVKNGPGDLYNN
-177 IYTVEEVGDD
+177 IYTVEIVGDATH
-187 KYPAQLKKVESF
+187 PAQLKQVEIF

-211 QGAINQNTGWVIS
+211 QGTINQNTGWVIS
-224 QVNPVENKCFWTQF
+224 QVDPVENECIWTQF

-277 TSSKVLKKG
+277 TSSEILKKG
-286 VTANLE
+286 VTNLE
-292 WSQLE
+292 WAKLE

-306 TNLQKGDILWYGGGE
+306 TNVQKGDILLYGGSE
-321 DRVWKNLSAPPTTGK
+321 WKNLSAPSTTGK

-341 STEKDIGWDTINLE
+341 STNKDIGWDTINLE

-364 GSKLVA
+364 ASKLVA

>member
-1 MPSLL
+1 M
-6 PYNKIIIRRGTGV
+6 PYNKIIIRRGSGI
-19 PDTSN
+19 PATSS
-24 LDSYSLGWST
+24 LDEYSLGWST
-34 DGKKLYINDNDKI
+34 DVKKLYINDNGI
-47 IVIAGQNPVFTDA
+47 IRVIAGKNPVFTDA

-91 NDVTNKQYVDS
+91 NDVTNKQYVDN

-125 TLSDWTYSEVGGP
+125 TLSDWTYSEVGAP
-138 SSSGILTAPHIGVG
+138 SSSGILTAPHTGVG
-152 SIDGVTLAPNMR
+152 SIDGITFTKGGMR
-164 VLVKNRPGDLYNN
+164 VLVKNRPGDLNNN
-177 IYTVEEVGDD
+177 IYTVEEIGDD
-187 KYPAQLKKVESF
+187 NHPAQLKQVESF

-211 QGAINQNTGWVIS
+211 QGTINQNTGWVIS
-224 QVNPVENKCFWTQF
+224 KDPVENKCIWTQF

-271 NLAGPS
+271 NLAGPDS
-277 TSSKVLKKG
+277 SSKVLRKG
-286 VTANLE
+286 TTNLE

-297 LNDINHFNL
+297 LNDINKFNVSTL
-306 TNLQKGDILWYGGGE
+306 TAGDILYYSGSEWN
-321 DRVWKNLSAPPTTGK
+321 NLSIGVARAGLV
-336 ILKTT
+336 LKTT
-341 STEKDIGWDTINLE
+341 SGGITWDTIYLE
-355 QSVTPTSGN
+355 QSVIPTSGN

-370 VNSSGTTFEYIDT
+370 VNSGGTAFTYTDT

>member
-1 MPSLL
+1 M

-19 PDTSN
+19 PTTSN

-34 DGKKLYINDNDKI
+34 DGKKLYINDNGTI
-47 IVIAGQNPVFTDA
+47 RVIAGQNPVFTDA

-91 NDVTNKQYVDS
+91 NDVTNKQYVDN

-125 TLSDWTYSEVGGP
+125 TLSDWTYSVGP
-138 SSSGILTAPHIGVG
+138 ESGTGFLTAPHNGVG
-152 SIDGVTLAPNMR
+152 SIDGITFTKGMR

-177 IYTVEEVGDD
+177 IYTVEIIGDAIN
-187 KYPAQLKKVESF
+187 PAQLKHVESF
-199 DSLDAG
+199 NSLDAG

-211 QGAINQNTGWVIS
+211 QGTINQNTGWVIS
-224 QVNPVENKCFWTQF
+224 RVDLVENKCIWTQF

-263 YHNGTKWV
+263 YHNGTKWI
-271 NLAGPS
+271 NLVGPDS
-277 TSSKVLKKG
+277 SSKVLRKG
-286 VTANLE
+286 TTNLE

-297 LNDINHFNL
+297 LNDINGFNVSTL
-306 TNLQKGDILWYGGGE
+306 TAGNILYYSGSEW
-321 DRVWKNLSAPPTTGK
+321 RNLSMGVARAGLV
-336 ILKTT
+336 LKTT
-341 STEKDIGWDTINLE
+341 SDSITWDTINLE